1 MLLVNKRAQLP
12 EKDDDS
18 NQWRS
23 RKVSALLVRV
33 LAFAVP
39 LLAGYLAGRV
49 VAGLMEPPVTVPGVV
64 AWWVVV
70 IATAGLA
77 AHVAERFTRK
87 LAPLSALLHMTLA
100 FPDKAPSR
108 FRIALRAGNISELK
122 NRLAHATSRGDDDL
136 ANAAELILSLSAALS
151 KHDRRTRGH
160 SERTRAYTDLL
171 AEELGLSLPDRDKLR
186 WAALLHDVG
195 KLEVPAEI
203 LNKPG
208 RLDDDEWHIVSQHP
222 IEGMRL
228 IAPIAGWLGHW
239 ATTIEHHHERWNGSG
254 YPHGLAGEEIALGA
268 RVVAVADAYDVMV
281 TGRTYQSKM
290 SHQKAREEVAFNAG
304 TQFDPRVAR
313 ALMSIALGRLRWTT
327 GPLAAL
333 ADLPLLRPIAALGR
347 DVAMVVTAGVLTVSA
362 GVGGVFPI
370 PDLSPS
376 GQVAVAANSTD
387 SQQGGG
393 NGNGSPVAAGTT
405 SGGQG
410 TSSTIA
416 SSASTPTS
424 TTGTNLTMPT
434 STTQPAVTTTNTTIP
449 PTTTTTPATTTTIPP
464 TTTTSAGTT
473 VANDDQAATRPS
485 DKVNINVLAND
496 TGSVLASTLTIVQ
509 PPSVGTATI
518 TGGGKVRYSA
528 PSDAAGIVTFTYRVC
543 NAGGSCDTATVSV
556 TVA

>member
-12 EKDDDS
+12 EKDDDI
-18 NQWRS
+18 NRWRS
-23 RKVSALLVRV
+23 RKVTALLVRV

-39 LLAGYLAGRV
+39 LLAGYMAGRV
-49 VAGLMEPPVTVPGVV
+49 VAGLMNPPVTVSGVV

-108 FRIALRAGNISELK
+108 FRIALRAGNIGELK
-122 NRLAHATSRGDDDL
+122 KRLANATARGDQDL

-208 RLDDDEWHIVSQHP
+208 RLDEDEWHIISQHP

-362 GVGGVFPI
+362 GVGGVFPV

-376 GQVAVAANSTD
+376 GRVAVAANTID
-387 SQQGGG
+387 SQPGGG
-393 NGNGSPVAAGTT
+393 SGNSSQVAAGTT

-410 TSSTIA
+410 QNSTTSS
-416 SSASTPTS
+416 STSTVSTS
-424 TTGTNLTMPT
+424 TTLTMPT
-434 STTQPAVTTTNTTIP
+434 STTRQATTTTTIP
-449 PTTTTTPATTTTIPP
+449 PTTTTTIPP
-464 TTTTSAGTT
+464 TTTTSSAGTA
-473 VANDDQAATRPS
+473 VANDDQATTRPS
-485 DKVNINVLAND
+485 DKVNISVLAND
-496 TGSVLASTLTIVQ
+496 SGSVLASTLTIVQ
-509 PPSVGTATI
+509 PPSVGTVAV
-518 TGGGKVRYSA
+518 TGGGKIRYSA
-528 PSDAAGIVTFTYRVC
+528 PSDAAGVVTFTYRVC
-543 NAGGSCDTATVSV
+543 NAAGSCDTGTVSV